1 MIARLQNVPLVR
13 RAGALALLAVAA
25 WIVVPPL
32 LGPLQGWRDGRIAL
46 EEESERLE
54 RAQRLA
60 ARRAAVVALADT
72 TDAPFL
78 VAPDAASATAGLA
91 ARVSGA
97 AAGDAMRITV
107 DASPVIDDRPGA
119 PVALRYRFEATQGG
133 LYAFLAEIES
143 RPPFLRID
151 DLQAV
156 PATAGDGS
164 IGLSGGFAVSTVA
177 LLRPQ
182 P

>member
-1 MIARLQNVPLVR
+1 MIARLQNAPLAR
-13 RAGALALLAVAA
+13 RAGALALLALAA

-32 LGPLQGWRDGRIAL
+32 LNPLQGWRDGRIAVG
-46 EEESERLE
+46 EESERLD

-72 TDAPFL
+72 PDAPFL

-97 AAGDAMRITV
+97 VAGATMRLTAE
-107 DASPVIDDRPGA
+107 ASPVIDERPGA
-119 PVALRYRFEATQGG
+119 RVALRYRFEGTQGG
-133 LYAFLAEIES
+133 LYAFLSAIET
-143 RPPFLRID
+143 RPPFLRVD

-164 IGLSGGFAVSTVA
+164 IGLSGSFAVSTVP